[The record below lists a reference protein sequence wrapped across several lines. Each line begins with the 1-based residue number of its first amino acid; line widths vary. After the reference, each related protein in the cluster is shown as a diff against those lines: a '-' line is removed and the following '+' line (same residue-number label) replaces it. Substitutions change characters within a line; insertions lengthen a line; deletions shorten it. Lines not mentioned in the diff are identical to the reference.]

1 MLQFL
6 KKFQTILT
14 ILVILFIS
22 LYFSDVIPTEIK
34 ASAYTLS
41 NLLRK
46 GLMFLLPFLIFPYM
60 VTSIASMKTRGA
72 FLVGGI
78 MLMVTISNFVSI
90 MIPYFVGT
98 LALPILGFTKIASI
112 GSIQELQPF
121 FDVDLEPL
129 IKMELAMFI
138 ALIIGLGIGLSG
150 TQKYDAFFE
159 RYMRYSQSFFEKI
172 FIPLLPIY
180 VVGTILKIVHETEF
194 KSLLPIF
201 GSVILIIAITQITY
215 ISFLYFIGAGRNFS
229 RMLIA
234 MKNTLQSSIV
244 GFSTMSSVV
253 TMPITLEAAEKNI
266 EDPTVARVAITTT
279 VNCHVI
285 GECISLPMIAL
296 AIFFVINGH
305 FPDLSTYFVFAAWV
319 AIAQFSGVA
328 VPGGSIVVIL
338 PFLIKYLGFS
348 DEMCSMT
355 IALSIFMDP
364 IGTASNVFGNGAFAM
379 IINRMFS
386 FLSRTKERLGYSK

>member
-1 MLQFL
+1 
-6 KKFQTILT
+6 
-14 ILVILFIS
+14 
-22 LYFSDVIPTEIK
+22 
-34 ASAYTLS
+34 
-41 NLLRK
+41 
-46 GLMFLLPFLIFPYM
+46 M